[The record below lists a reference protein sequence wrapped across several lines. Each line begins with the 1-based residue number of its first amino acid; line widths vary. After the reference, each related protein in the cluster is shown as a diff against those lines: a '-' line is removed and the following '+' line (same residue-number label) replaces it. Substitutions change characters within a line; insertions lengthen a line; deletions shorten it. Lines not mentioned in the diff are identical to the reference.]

1 MAAFPYLK
9 SHVLHGKQ
17 LIALTFNSPSGG
29 KPMVSNPQ
37 LSLKPSVGVP
47 TAAGIQSN
55 FLQQLQSALAGGT
68 PVYNF
73 FSSYHQTLQTFFT
86 MIATADDNDW
96 LEGTDEKGNPVI
108 YVQIGN
114 NFFTLSANITN
125 TDPITN
131 GTGTN
136 YEPVGVA
143 TVTVTINNFG
153 THTVAVHDL
162 IYAGFGIGGVG
173 IGAALP
179 SLVRAA
185 LQVYRFYSKAIA
197 KAVADYLVGNPP
209 QPPPEAEAAGTDI
222 DSDAASQAALDA
234 FLAPTLSVDISV
246 GAVAGAAGGAVLIL
260 LMAVLQ
266 LTMVDV
272 RDYVQFYNVTS
283 QDIQFGIG
291 YLPWGNV
298 SCNGPAPVG
307 QTATIKAVGSP
318 PTVPGII
325 PSGTVMNYALI
336 TMDNSGSGDSIG
348 YVLEATPFGDFP
360 GFRTAVYV
368 AGDGSNTSL
377 YLAFTN
383 DDCNDFWQQFDPP
396 YQGEAGTGQTTLTM
410 RATSGNYTLSI
421 ALNQLNGQS
430 ASPLD
435 GTMGYN
441 FEHLIVL
448 TDGSISLS

>member
-1 MAAFPYLK
+1 MA
-9 SHVLHGKQ
+9 SDV
-17 LIALTFNSPSGG
+17 
-29 KPMVSNPQ
+29 Q

-47 TAAGIQSN
+47 TAAGNQSN
-55 FLQQLQSALAGGT
+55 FLQQLQSALQGGT
-68 PVYNF
+68 PVYSF

-86 MIATADDNDW
+86 TIATGDDSIW
-96 LEGTDEKGNPVI
+96 LDGADEKGNPVI
-108 YVQIGN
+108 YVQTGN

-125 TDPITN
+125 TGPMAN

-143 TVTVTINNFG
+143 TVTVTIDNFG
-153 THTVAVHDL
+153 THVVAVHDL
-162 IYAGFGIGGVG
+162 VYAGIGIGGLA

-179 SLVRAA
+179 SLVKAA
-185 LQVYRFYSKAIA
+185 LQVYRFYAKDIS
-197 KAVADYLVGNPP
+197 KAVADWLVGNPR
-209 QPPPEAEAAGTDI
+209 QPPPEAEEASDGI
-222 DSDAASQAALDA
+222 DSEAASAASVDDVVIP
-234 FLAPTLSVDISV
+234 FFAPTLSVDISAAAV
-246 GAVAGAAGGAVLIL
+246 TGAVGGAVLIL
-260 LMAVLQ
+260 LMAVLA

-291 YLPWGNV
+291 YLPWSNV

-325 PSGTVMNYALI
+325 PDDTVINYALI
-336 TMDNSGSGDSIG
+336 TMDNSASGDSIG
-348 YVLEATPFGDFP
+348 YVLEATASGDFP
-360 GFRTAVYV
+360 GFRVAVYV
-368 AGDGSNTSL
+368 AGDGSDTSL

-396 YQGEAGTGQTTLTM
+396 HQGVPGTGQTTLTM
-410 RATSGNYTLSI
+410 QATSGNYTLSI

-430 ASPLD
+430 PSPLD
-435 GTMGYN
+435 GTTGYN
-441 FEHLIVL
+441 FEHLLVL
-448 TDGSISLS
+448 TDGSLPLS

>member
-1 MAAFPYLK
+1 MHSKA
-9 SHVLHGKQ
+9 Q
-17 LIALTFNSPSGG
+17 I
-29 KPMVSNPQ
+29 
-37 LSLKPSVGVP
+37 SLKPSSGVP
-47 TAAGIQSN
+47 TAAGNRSN
-55 FLQQLQSALAGGT
+55 VLQQLQSALQGGA
-68 PVYNF
+68 PVYGF
-73 FSSYHQTLQTFFT
+73 FSSYHQTLQTFFAT
-86 MIATADDNDW
+86 IATADDNDW
-96 LEGTDEKGNPVI
+96 LEGADEKNNPVT

-114 NFFTLSANITN
+114 NFFTLSANLTN
-125 TDPITN
+125 TDPIKD
-131 GTGTN
+131 GTGTD

-143 TVTVTINNFG
+143 TVTVTIDNFG
-153 THTVAVHDL
+153 THVIAIHNL
-162 IYAGFGIGGVG
+162 FYAGIGVGGAG

-185 LQVYRFYSKAIA
+185 LQVYRFYA
-197 KAVADYLVGNPP
+197 KDISRAVADWLVGNPRR
-209 QPPPEAEAAGTDI
+209 PPAEAEAASEDI
-222 DSDAASQAALDA
+222 DSEAAALA
-234 FLAPTLSVDISV
+234 RYFTPTLSVDISAA
-246 GAVAGAAGGAVLIL
+246 AVAGAAGGAVLVL

-283 QDIQFGIG
+283 QDVQFGIG
-291 YLPWGNV
+291 YLPWGGV

-325 PSGTVMNYALI
+325 PGDTVINYALI

-348 YVLEATPFGDFP
+348 YVLQATPSGDFP
-360 GFRTAVYV
+360 GFRVAVYV
-368 AGDGSNTSL
+368 DGAGSNTTL

-396 YQGEAGTGQTTLTM
+396 HQGDPGTGQATLTM
-410 RATSGNYTLSI
+410 KATSGNYTLSI

-430 ASPLD
+430 PSPLD

-448 TDGSISLS
+448 TDGSVPL